1 MRVNGLLKGVV
12 AASIGAVLSVG
23 LAACAPTV
31 ATPQPTATPSPG
43 ESAPAAPAL
52 NLNGTAAQNQSYFD
66 QVNAA
71 HIAAGGT
78 LDGRSF
84 VDSLVV
90 AGYPKA
96 AMELTPDRTA
106 AGNGADNIQF
116 SIRLNGTC
124 LIGQYGNIG
133 YVSSALPILET
144 GNCLV
149 GLTRPIDW

>member
-1 MRVNGLLKGVV
+1 MRVNGLLSAAAGFCGAALLVV
-12 AASIGAVLSVG
+12 A
-23 LAACAPTV
+23 LAACTPTV
-31 ATPQPTATPSPG
+31 ATPKPSATPTPG
-43 ESAPAAPAL
+43 ETAAAAPEL
-52 NLNGTAAQNQSYFD
+52 NLNGTAGQNQAYFD

-84 VDSLVV
+84 VDSLVA

-124 LIGQYGNIG
+124 LIGQYGNVG
-133 YVSSALPILET
+133 YVSSALPILTT